1 MSFVM
6 RIVQVLVM
14 LIVFAGMAVLI
25 WYAFT
30 WTAIAVLEALGLN
43 NSMVLEWLKTK
54 LPKRKKK

>member
-1 MSFVM
+1 MAFLY

-14 LIVFAGMAVLI
+14 VVLLSGMLIII

-30 WTAIAVLEALGLN
+30 WTAIAVLEALGVN
-43 NSMVLEWLKTK
+43 NSLVLEWLKTK